1 MKLCTK
7 DNKLVSMSGV
17 GVIELCI
24 FSGVITTI
32 LMNKSLAKLRFCDA
46 AERSAFQLR
55 FATTVCRICKNV
67 CPSFM
72 REKTEASYLLGNQ
85 ISGAYRLLQISKTFK
100 HHSSFFP
107 FFFSSFSFSFEYN
120 FSFLSNFLQN
130 LCIVSTL
137 KCGIKS

>member
-7 DNKLVSMSGV
+7 DNKLVSMSV
-17 GVIELCI
+17 AGVIELCI
-24 FSGVITTI
+24 FSGVITTM

-67 CPSFM
+67 CPSVM

-85 ISGAYRLLQISKTFK
+85 MSGAYRLPQISKTFK
-100 HHSSFFP
+100 HHSRFFL
-107 FFFSSFSFSFEYN
+107 
-120 FSFLSNFLQN
+120 FSFLLFHLNTTSHFSLIFFKMCLSFQ
-130 LCIVSTL
+130 L
-137 KCGIKS
+137 